1 MTAYLEPYIGSTE
14 FVVFTG
20 RACPYCV
27 GATRWLEARA
37 LAFVEV
43 DIDELHLR
51 RPIVEDTGHRTVP
64 ASSISGI
71 RPRSSSGAS
80 MSSVPMPAERSMSAM
95 RHGSS
100 RG

>member
-43 DIDELHLR
+43 DIDEHHLR
-51 RPIVEDTGHRTVP
+51 RPIVEDTGHLTVP
-64 ASSISGI
+64 AIFDLRDTTPVFVGGFDEL
-71 RPRSSSGAS
+71 RAYAR
-80 MSSVPMPAERSMSAM
+80 
-95 RHGSS
+95 
-100 RG
+100 